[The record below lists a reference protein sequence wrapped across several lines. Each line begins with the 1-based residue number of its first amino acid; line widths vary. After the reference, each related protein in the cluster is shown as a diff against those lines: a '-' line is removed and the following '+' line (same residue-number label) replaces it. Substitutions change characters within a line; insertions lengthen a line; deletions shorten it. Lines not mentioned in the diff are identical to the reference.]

1 MQIVEFN
8 IRDPRYILGCRVMSS
23 TSLRI
28 LELLEQGYSPREIV
42 RMGYPKS
49 TVYYVYRRY
58 RSRKGPLRT
67 VYVAHDTGRFER
79 LIRLQQ
85 LLESLGYSVRIGPW
99 ESTMDIRSM
108 LRDVDVVVGITDAR
122 PSLRHELF
130 LREIEMASRMG
141 KRVVVVAEKG
151 AVIRTAPRV
160 PVVTFSNDPQE
171 LRTSLEKLLR
181 RLGSENSEDIL
192 MILGVIAIAAIAA
205 MGLVALLNLI
215 MELLTSK
222 NTR

>member
-1 MQIVEFN
+1 
-8 IRDPRYILGCRVMSS
+8 
-23 TSLRI
+23 
-28 LELLEQGYSPREIV
+28 
-42 RMGYPKS
+42 MGYPKS
-49 TVYYVYRRY
+49 TVYYVYRRF
-58 RSRKGPLRT
+58 RLRKGPQRT
-67 VYVAHDTGRFER
+67 VYVAYDTGRFEQ
-79 LIRLQQ
+79 LMRLQQ

-99 ESTMDIRSM
+99 ESIMDIRSM
-108 LRDVDVVVGITDAR
+108 LRDVDAVVGIADFK

-130 LREIEMASRMG
+130 LREIEMARRMG
-141 KRVVVVAEKG
+141 KKVIVVAEKG